1 MCGSDHPVRVYL
13 SDNDLL
19 MCQICCHNKTRQSR
33 CVKQCKKILL
43 QDTIF
48 PYSPLNMRELKQQR
62 GYFKPICSQ
71 GALIFVEF
79 PFPFHLSDPVRLI
92 QVSGQWSIDCAER
105 PLGPKF
111 EKTYLSIM
119 TIIILCNGQ
128 IIIYLYWWWR
138 EWEGGDWNR
147 CLSSWWIP
155 FRHSPLKE
163 A

>member
-1 MCGSDHPVRVYL
+1 MRSGILDSDWSAATLSSQIFYVPVFIYWITSSIICLILYSQTVIVRKKNKKMCGSDHPVRVYL
-13 SDNDLL
+13 YDNDLL
-19 MCQICCHNKTRQSR
+19 MCQICCHNKTRQSL

-92 QVSGQWSIDCAER
+92 QVSGQ
-105 PLGPKF
+105 
-111 EKTYLSIM
+111 
-119 TIIILCNGQ
+119 
-128 IIIYLYWWWR
+128 
-138 EWEGGDWNR
+138 
-147 CLSSWWIP
+147 
-155 FRHSPLKE
+155 
-163 A
+163 